1 MQCLPITGVTTA
13 DEKVAKTRDALV
25 QRMGGYRNLVLAYA
39 RANLRP
45 AQGWPWVH
53 VNRPGRFSFTAEHAA
68 SEYGVYLIFEV
79 FDRLQN
85 R

>member
-1 MQCLPITGVTTA
+1 MPITGVATA

-39 RANLRP
+39 RAN
-45 AQGWPWVH
+45 
-53 VNRPGRFSFTAEHAA
+53 AEPPMGVIEVMRARRYSRSADRAA
-68 SEYGVYLIFEV
+68 EEEGVYLIFEI
-79 FDRLQN
+79 FDRMQN

>member
-1 MQCLPITGVTTA
+1 VTTA

-39 RANLRP
+39 RAN
-45 AQGWPWVH
+45 
-53 VNRPGRFSFTAEHAA
+53 AEPPMGVVEVMRARRYSRSADRAA
-68 SEYGVYLIFEV
+68 EGGVYLIFEV
-79 FDRLQN
+79 FDRMQN